1 MKSFYLW
8 VGIYTSGLI
17 GVVAASPVWAQ
28 QVPATATA
36 AIPTLDAPAAV
47 PSLAQVPS
55 SIAPPAPVR
64 GDDAST
70 QDVMQ
75 VRDAVTAL
83 GERLRVQIDS
93 VRPAWWERFVPA
105 LIGLVGVF
113 VGGWVSWRLQS
124 RQLALSAQL
133 QQQQLRENDRLGRA
147 KAGYESLSKVVDHQM
162 RQVNEFYSP
171 LRLMLQRSAGV
182 RRQLCD
188 QLVAKDPQRFQ
199 MRSEPDG
206 REHLYVLAADGDAT
220 PFRLIQH
227 MYELATKHAELL
239 PLVKEIVAIGVAM
252 TDLIKTKGGM
262 AITGSDAVNNAL
274 GRYLAHF
281 SILQDVA
288 DKAEKAPVLLETLQ
302 YNVAYPRELDAALDA
317 DIAVLTGEINTWKAL
332 SREMWDQARSGADR
346 ALHL

>member
-1 MKSFYLW
+1 MKSLCLW
-8 VGIYTSGLI
+8 VGICTSGLI
-17 GVVAASPVWAQ
+17 AVVSASQARAQ
-28 QVPATATA
+28 EAPATATA
-36 AIPTLDAPAAV
+36 AVPAPDAPAAV
-47 PSLAQVPS
+47 SAPALVPS
-55 SIAPPAPVR
+55 STTPPAPMR
-64 GDDAST
+64 RDDAST
-70 QDVMQ
+70 QDVAQ
-75 VRDAVTAL
+75 VRNAVDSLA
-83 GERLRVQIDS
+83 ERLSAQIDS

-124 RQLALSAQL
+124 RQLALNVQL

-171 LRLMLQRSAGV
+171 LRLMLQRSMGV

-199 MRSEPDG
+199 MRSESGG

-227 MYELATKHAELL
+227 MYELATKHAEML

-274 GRYLAHF
+274 ARYLAHF

-288 DKAEKAPVLLETLQ
+288 DKAEKTPALLETLQ

-317 DIAVLTGEINTWKAL
+317 DIAVLTGQIDTWKAL
-332 SREMWDQARSGADR
+332 SREMWDQARSSA
-346 ALHL
+346 APA